1 MAALYNKL
9 SVNSTSPQYFPS
21 SVSNGTYN
29 ITVSNNTS
37 VVVTVIIYDALVTGR
52 WFFSGILAPGETA
65 ERKGIVIANTT
76 SMAAESSY
84 ASAGNTVD
92 ILINGLTA

>member
-9 SVNSTSPQYFPS
+9 SVNSISSQYFPS

-37 VVVTVIIYDALVTGR
+37 VVVTVFIYDSSVASR
-52 WFFSGILAPGETA
+52 WFFAGILAPGETA

-76 SMAAESSY
+76 LMAAQSSY